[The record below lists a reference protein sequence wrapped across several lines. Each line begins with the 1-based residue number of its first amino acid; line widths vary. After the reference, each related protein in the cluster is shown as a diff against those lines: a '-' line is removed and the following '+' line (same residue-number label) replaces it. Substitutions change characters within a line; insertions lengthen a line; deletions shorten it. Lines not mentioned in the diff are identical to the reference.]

1 MTAPETDMQAED
13 VRALRQSAV
22 PTALAGLVAVAVGA
36 GVAGTKGALG
46 ALLALA
52 VVTVFFAISLYV
64 VGRAAKIS
72 PQAMM
77 IAALGSYMVKI
88 VALAALLSAFQGTTL
103 FDGHVF
109 GFTAIALIL
118 VWSGM
123 QVRAMVK
130 SKILYVEPRP

>member
-1 MTAPETDMQAED
+1 MTASETDMQAED

-22 PTALAGLVAVAVGA
+22 PTALAGLVCVAVGA
-36 GVAGTKGALG
+36 AVAGGKGALG
-46 ALLALA
+46 ALLALV
-52 VVTVFFAISLYV
+52 VVTIFFAISLYV

-77 IAALGSYMVKI
+77 IAALSSYMVKI
-88 VALAALLSAFQGTTL
+88 IALAAILSAFQGTTL
-103 FDGHVF
+103 FNGQVF
-109 GFTAIALIL
+109 GFSAIALVL
-118 VWSGM
+118 VWSGT

>member
-1 MTAPETDMQAED
+1 MTASETDMQAED

-22 PTALAGLVAVAVGA
+22 PTAIAGLLCMGA
-36 GVAGTKGALG
+36 GAAIAGGKGALG
-46 ALLALA
+46 ALFALA
-52 VVTVFFAISLYV
+52 VVTVFFAISVYA
-64 VGRAAKIS
+64 VGRAAQIS

-77 IAALGSYMVKI
+77 IAALGGFMVKI

-103 FDGHVF
+103 FNGRVF
-109 GFTAIALIL
+109 GFSAVALVL

-130 SKILYVEPRP
+130 SKVLYVEPRP